1 MRKAAAIILSVTAL
15 VLFSGD
21 AQARR
26 LSLSFVRSV
35 PKSVAP
41 ISKPVAAPSA
51 PAGRSSTLIMVNT
64 NRPMAAAPRT
74 PASEGAPLH
83 ESSDGGGHFAAASE
97 KPVEQ
102 KPAETAVVVAE
113 HQPEA
118 PVTQTTPLF
127 VTKASPPKPAER
139 AFASVQP
146 ARTVYCAV
154 QSKGGCAPF

>member
-74 PASEGAPLH
+74 PLPEGTPLH
-83 ESSDGGGHFAAASE
+83 EPSEGGGHFAAASE
-97 KPVEQ
+97 KPVEH
-102 KPAETAVVVAE
+102 KPAEPAVVAE

>member
-1 MRKAAAIILSVTAL
+1 M
-15 VLFSGD
+15 LF
-21 AQARR
+21 
-26 LSLSFVRSV
+26 RS
-35 PKSVAP
+35 AP

-74 PASEGAPLH
+74 LASEGAPLH

>member
-51 PAGRSSTLIMVNT
+51 PAGCGP
-64 NRPMAAAPRT
+64 RPQPRDAT
-74 PASEGAPLH
+74 HLSC
-83 ESSDGGGHFAAASE
+83 
-97 KPVEQ
+97 
-102 KPAETAVVVAE
+102 
-113 HQPEA
+113 
-118 PVTQTTPLF
+118 
-127 VTKASPPKPAER
+127 PPNPR
-139 AFASVQP
+139 QWV
-146 ARTVYCAV
+146 RGRCR
-154 QSKGGCAPF
+154 